1 MKKHSTNPVMTAKQ
15 VAHKL
20 AESEEYITPE
30 EKREDALV
38 EVLSFLVSVRDRHH
52 RHKLSIH
59 DAIAKIS
66 SHQKKDVIAV
76 RKFLVARRDGDQC
89 WINVWDAIELIKG
102 VLDS

>member
-1 MKKHSTNPVMTAKQ
+1 MTKHSTKPVIAEKQ
-15 VAHKL
+15 AVLKL
-20 AESEEYITPE
+20 KEACKYITPE

-38 EVLSFLVSVRDRHH
+38 EVLSFLVSVRDHHH

-66 SHQKKDVIAV
+66 SHQKKPVVEV
-76 RKFLVARRDGDQC
+76 RKFLVVRRDGEQC

>member
-1 MKKHSTNPVMTAKQ
+1 MTKHSTDPVIA
-15 VAHKL
+15 
-20 AESEEYITPE
+20 

-38 EVLSFLVSVRDRHH
+38 EVLSFLVSVRDHH

-66 SHQKKDVIAV
+66 SHQKKPVVEV
-76 RKFLVARRDGDQC
+76 RKFLVARRDGEQC